1 MTRNAITFT
10 AALALTLSACS
21 GGSDEAGSADDSAV
35 TVAAASANLIEV
47 AQGDGELSQLAK
59 AVADA
64 GLADALAGEGP
75 LTILAPTDAA
85 FAALE
90 GEGAPAAGDSEQLR
104 SILENH
110 VVEGRLDYAALAAAI
125 EDAGDDGHTITTLGG
140 GTVTASLQEGA
151 IVLTSASG
159 AAASI
164 SAVDV
169 EASNGLIHI
178 IDGVLLP

>member
-1 MTRNAITFT
+1 MTRQALILTSAIAF
-10 AALALTLSACS
+10 ALSACS
-21 GGSDEAGSADDSAV
+21 GGGEDAGPVDDSSIA
-35 TVAAASANLIEV
+35 VAANSSNLIEV
-47 AQGDGELSQLAK
+47 AQGDSELSQLAQ
-59 AVADA
+59 AIADA

-85 FAALE
+85 FAALD
-90 GEGAPAAGDSEQLR
+90 GEGAPAAGDSQQLR
-104 SILENH
+104 TVLENH

-140 GTVTASLQEGA
+140 GVLTASLQEGA

-159 AAASI
+159 ATASI

-178 IDGVLLP
+178 IDAVLLP